1 MYEDQTFENIT
12 ARMLGRAS
20 PEFDKREGSILYDAA
35 AMVAPEFVNLYMEL
49 DYYDQRTDPDQAEG
63 ADLDLKVK
71 EKGITR
77 EPATVAVR
85 LGFFA
90 DKDGNPF
97 DVPIGSRFSADDVN
111 FVVTEKYADG
121 QFYMECETA
130 GRIGNEYV
138 GILFPIEYIEG
149 LVTAELKDII
159 IPGEDQESDASLRER
174 YNAAL
179 QTEAFGGNEADYREK
194 VGKLPGVGGMKI
206 YRAWDGGGTV
216 KIVFINSEFA
226 VPTSELVDD
235 VQTAVDP
242 VTNSGEGLGIAPI
255 GHRVTVVPVTGVTID
270 VTATVTY
277 AEGWSGDTALTY
289 IKETLAAYYRE
300 INETWEDNNN
310 LVVRISY
317 IESRLLEL
325 DFVVDIADTAI
336 NGTAKNLTLGADDIA
351 VEGGF
356 NGS

>member
-1 MYEDQTFENIT
+1 MAKDNTFEGIT
-12 ARMLGRAS
+12 ARMLERAS
-20 PEFDKREGSILYDAA
+20 PEYDKREGSILYDAA

-49 DYYDQRTDPDQAEG
+49 EYYDQRTDPDQAEG

-71 EKGITR
+71 EKGIVR
-77 EPATVAVR
+77 EEATLAVR

-121 QFYMECETA
+121 KFYMECETA
-130 GRIGNEYV
+130 GRVGNEYV
-138 GILFPIEYIEG
+138 GTLFPIEYIEG
-149 LVTAELKDII
+149 LITAELKDII
-159 IPGEDQESDASLRER
+159 IPGEDTESDESLRER
-174 YNAAL
+174 YNRSL

-206 YRAWDGGGTV
+206 YRAWNGGGTV
-216 KIVFINSEFA
+216 KIVFIDSEYT
-226 VPTSELVDD
+226 VPTAELVND

-255 GHRVTVVPVTGVTID
+255 GHRVTIDPVSGTAINI
-270 VTATVTY
+270 TATITY
-277 AEGWSGDTALTY
+277 AEGWTEETAMAS
-289 IKETLAAYYRE
+289 IKKALAAYYLE
-300 INETWEDNNN
+300 LNKTWEDNNN

-325 DFVVDIADTAI
+325 EFVVDIADTAI
-336 NGTAKNLTLGADDIA
+336 NGTAKNLTLGANNIV

-356 NGS
+356 NGG